1 MDYKEYK
8 TWLDGLNN
16 NQQTPMTESDMR
28 VKDYLVHSME
38 DDTLRKMMMLGL
50 VQTGAIDSKLANIY
64 IMKNLMR

>member
-50 VQTGAIDSKLANIY
+50 VQTGAIDSKLANIC